1 MSKPRKAGGSRTAWD
16 VLRHPIDVLGDPTGS
31 SHAKA
36 QSDLAASASG
46 ETMEVSCWLRG
57 SQSGLPQ
64 KFTQGIFL
72 IGPDGM
78 SWHHWFRYKDRL
90 IPIPPLDRIFGSDTS
105 SEPHQRSEAKTGSV
119 YKRRHLRPLGMR
131 RVRRARRRT
140 SIGSTGRRTIR
151 QVTSPYLLPQYIDTC
166 LRDPPLDRWSLI
178 ILGVLVGSV

>member
-64 KFTQGIFL
+64 KFTQGILL

-78 SWHHWFRYKDRL
+78 SWHHWFRHKNRL
-90 IPIPPLDRIFGSDTS
+90 IPIPPPDRVLEVIRPASRTNG
-105 SEPHQRSEAKTGSV
+105 QKL
-119 YKRRHLRPLGMR
+119 RRG
-131 RVRRARRRT
+131 VFT
-140 SIGSTGRRTIR
+140 NV
-151 QVTSPYLLPQYIDTC
+151 VTSGPSGRVEFVVP
-166 LRDPPLDRWSLI
+166 
-178 ILGVLVGSV
+178 GVGPTLVRQAVERFAK